1 MKTRQDAWTEE
12 NDLLLAETVLRHVRE
27 GSTQL
32 NAFEEV
38 GDKLDRTSAACGF
51 RWNAVVRHNYE
62 KALQLAKKQRKQRQR
77 ILGKD
82 QGGKKKLL
90 YNPPVPA
97 LDESLTGSLAAAEQP
112 ESQPTFDL
120 SMLEQDDKQID
131 AALMAEVQ
139 DLMNKNQEQKDYS
152 AETALELAEIPVQET
167 PARVTQTNHPSP
179 VRHTVP
185 PTGLTMGHVIAYLQS
200 LSGSSLQVDI
210 YKSENERLKREINS
224 LRKQNEELQQ
234 KINRLEENTNTMQED
249 YETLMKIMNRAR
261 KLALFE
267 EEERPATKFKM
278 DRNGNLEKVAE

>member
-1 MKTRQDAWTEE
+1 MKVRQDAWTDE

-90 YNPPVPA
+90 YAPPVPMI
-97 LDESLTGSLAAAEQP
+97 DESLTGSLPAAETND
-112 ESQPTFDL
+112 SQITFDL
-120 SMLEQDDKQID
+120 SMLEQDDNQIE
-131 AALMAEVQ
+131 AALMAEMQ
-139 DLMNKNQEQKDYS
+139 DLMNEKQEKKDFSVEAAEMTEVPVAS
-152 AETALELAEIPVQET
+152 APAQRVQT
-167 PARVTQTNHPSP
+167 ST

-185 PTGLTMGHVIAYLQS
+185 STGLTMGHVIAYLQS
-200 LSGSSLQVDI
+200 LNGSTLQVDI

-224 LRKQNEELQQ
+224 LRKQNEELQE
-234 KINRLEENTNTMQED
+234 KINRLEKNTNTMQED

-267 EEERPATKFKM
+267 EEERSATKFKM

>member
-1 MKTRQDAWTEE
+1 MKVRQDAWTEE

-90 YNPPVPA
+90 YAPPVPVM
-97 LDESLTGSLAAAEQP
+97 DESLTGSLPEVETN
-112 ESQPTFDL
+112 ESQFMFDL
-120 SMLEQDDKQID
+120 SLLEQDDKQID
-131 AALMAEVQ
+131 AALLAEVE
-139 DLMNKNQEQKDYS
+139 DLVNNKQEQKDYS
-152 AETALELAEIPVQET
+152 AEAAAEMADMPA
-167 PARVTQTNHPSP
+167 PAARVQAAP
-179 VRHTVP
+179 VRYTVP
-185 PTGLTMGHVIAYLQS
+185 PTGMTMGHVIAYLQS
-200 LSGSSLQVDI
+200 LNGSSLQVDI

-224 LRKQNEELQQ
+224 LRKQNEELQG
-234 KINRLEENTNTMQED
+234 KINKLEVNTNTMQED